1 MCVRRWL
8 VRGRLEVFIGCICDM
23 ELIGKGKSAEE
34 AVDALKERLWKEVW
48 KECVEP
54 EGVVLE
60 REGEMWI
67 AKIEKI

>member
-1 MCVRRWL
+1 
-8 VRGRLEVFIGCICDM
+8 M